1 MKYKLL
7 ACVLCLILCTGCWDK
22 SELEDQIFVVM
33 MGIDKHD
40 SENVNVTV
48 AFPMT
53 GASGGEDKMEYSVM
67 RAAAPSVVEALNL
80 FSTKLAG
87 PLSYFSTKTIVISEE
102 LAKDEALFQRVVSS
116 WRYEQMRNNTNVMI
130 SSCKASDFIEARMKD
145 PIIDLLHQED
155 LILEQA
161 NFSAYYTPVQFLDLI
176 INMKTGKRDGAA
188 MYGGVAE
195 EAKDNVKDGYLPGEI
210 PVESDNK
217 TQLGG
222 LAIFSGGKMAGA
234 LSSGEAQTYAMMI
247 KSRTRKILTL
257 PDPQNADGSVVVS
270 ILPNSK
276 SKIHGHLNGG
286 SPVFDITVNLNCIVE
301 NVTKDTDYTTD
312 ENHAVLT
319 EEITKIC
326 TENMESL
333 MKKLQELNADT
344 LNLGD
349 KLTRHFKTTREWE
362 DYNWNKIYKDAEI
375 RIHVNL
381 EIDRAG
387 IVKA

>member
-349 KLTRHFKTTREWE
+349 KLTRHFKTTQEWE